1 MARVTWS
8 PRAAADFADTC
19 EFLGKRS
26 ETYAASFASGVR
38 SVVESIPALP
48 RLGAMVPEYGLDEVR
63 ERLYMNHRIIYRV
76 RGDDIEIVAFV
87 NASHR
92 LPRTPPE

>member
-26 ETYAASFASGVR
+26 ETYAASFANGVR
-38 SVVESIPALP
+38 AVVESRP
-48 RLGAMVPEYGLDEVR
+48 RLGAMVPDYELDEIR
-63 ERLYMNHRIIYRV
+63 ERLHLNYRIIYRIA
-76 RGDDIEIVAFV
+76 GEDIEIVAFV
-87 NASHR
+87 NASRR
-92 LPRTPPE
+92 LPRTPPG